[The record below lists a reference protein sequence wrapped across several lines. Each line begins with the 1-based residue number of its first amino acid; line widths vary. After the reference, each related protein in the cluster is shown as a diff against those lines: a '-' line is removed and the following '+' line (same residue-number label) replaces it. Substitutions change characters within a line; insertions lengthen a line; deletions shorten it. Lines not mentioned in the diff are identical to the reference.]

1 MPVHKFRLLPEK
13 QLILTKK
20 RLRWL
25 ILLSSIPLF
34 GMVAAFGIA
43 PDTSFEDLPVE
54 QVVLRLELPEIPAAS
69 DPDMT
74 FWRQER
80 IERGDTIATLL
91 SRLGV
96 HSHEAASFLRDVR
109 DVRPMHQLISGK
121 TIHAETTAGGELL
134 LLRYFPGAASN
145 S

>member
-1 MPVHKFRLLPEK
+1 MLGQKIRVLSEK
-13 QLILTKK
+13 HLTLTKS

-43 PDTSFEDLPVE
+43 PNTSFEELPVE
-54 QVVLRLELPEIPAAS
+54 QVVLRLEVPEVSPAA

-80 IERGDTIATLL
+80 IERGDTT
-91 SRLGV
+91 
-96 HSHEAASFLRDVR
+96 RDVAVPSR
-109 DVRPMHQLISGK
+109 RQQSGSGK
-121 TIHAETTAGGELL
+121 FSARRKGCQAHAPAHFRQDYPCPDHGGRRAAGVAVLSG
-134 LLRYFPGAASN
+134 RQ
-145 S
+145 

>member
-1 MPVHKFRLLPEK
+1 MLVQKFRVLPKK
-13 QLILTKK
+13 QLTLTKS

-43 PDTSFEDLPVE
+43 PGTSFEELPVE
-54 QVVLRLELPEIPAAS
+54 QVVLRLEVPEISPAS

-80 IERGDTIATLL
+80 IERGDTLASLAVP
-91 SRLGV
+91 SRRQQ
-96 HSHEAASFLRDVR
+96 SR
-109 DVRPMHQLISGK
+109 SGK
-121 TIHAETTAGGELL
+121 FSARRKGCQAHAPAHF
-134 LLRYFPGAASN
+134 RQDYPRPDHCDRRAPGVAVLSGRQ
-145 S
+145 